1 MNTMEEVVSTL
12 KRKRTNREYPHS
24 DSELV
29 NVITKSMEEK
39 KASNIVTM
47 NLSKLDKSI
56 CDTFVICNADSG
68 VQVRAITDNVEDE
81 VVKQLSLN
89 VRRRQGDENA
99 LWVILDYGSVVV
111 HVFRTETRE
120 YYNLENLWADA
131 EIMPMS
137 VGYSATKNQNQ
148 RSQNSK

>member
-1 MNTMEEVVSTL
+1 MEELVSTI
-12 KRKRTNREYPHS
+12 KRKRIIREHPHS

-29 NVITKSMEEK
+29 KIITKSMEEK

-68 VQVRAITDNVEDE
+68 VQVRAITDNVEE
-81 VVKQLSLN
+81 ETVKQLN
-89 VRRRQGDENA
+89 INAWRRQGDENA
-99 LWVILDYGSVVV
+99 LWVILDYGSVIV

-131 EIMPMS
+131 EIMSMS
-137 VGYSATKNQNQ
+137 SAI
-148 RSQNSK
+148 